1 MSDNYSWDDFKA
13 EQRSLQRSEATTCPY
28 CYASKVDGV
37 CPNGC
42 DEIKVDDLDLN
53 MADEQSDLDQNNPVD
68 MSPESL
74 DEFYASL
81 GDSFEDYL
89 DHDQSMNY

>member
-28 CYASKVDGV
+28 CYASKVD
-37 CPNGC
+37 
-42 DEIKVDDLDLN
+42 
-53 MADEQSDLDQNNPVD
+53 